1 MTVRLSTLANGLRVV
16 THEMA
21 TVETASV
28 GVWVGAGTRNEP
40 AEINGVAHL
49 LEHMAFKGT
58 RRRSA
63 ADIAM
68 EIENVGGHLNAYTS
82 RESTVYYAKVLKD
95 DVPLALD
102 LLADILLNAT
112 FDPEELSR
120 ERAVVLQEIGQA
132 NDTPEDIVFDRF
144 QATAYPDQPLG
155 RPVLGLP
162 EVVGGMSREQVLDHM
177 RQTYGSERMVV
188 AAAGRVSHDAIV
200 EAVEGLFGPLQSNV
214 TIYSEPALY
223 TGGDF
228 REDRDLEQLHLI
240 LGFPGLPYDDED
252 YYALSMLSMLFGGG
266 MSSRLFQEI
275 REKRGLV
282 YSIYTFASSYRDSG
296 LLGIYAGTGPKE
308 GAELVD
314 AICGE
319 IVRLPDS
326 DFGDEILRAR
336 KQLISA
342 TVMSLESTGARCDQ
356 LGQQTLAFG
365 APIPVDEQL
374 RRIEAV
380 DAAALARVA
389 RQVFTGSPTVAAMGL
404 VDTVPDYR
412 SVADRLGG

>member
-1 MTVRLSTLANGLRVV
+1 
-16 THEMA
+16 
-21 TVETASV
+21 
-28 GVWVGAGTRNEP
+28 
-40 AEINGVAHL
+40 
-49 LEHMAFKGT
+49 
-58 RRRSA
+58 
-63 ADIAM
+63 
-68 EIENVGGHLNAYTS
+68 
-82 RESTVYYAKVLKD
+82 VLKD

>member
-16 THEMA
+16 THEMD
-21 TVETASV
+21 TVQTASV
-28 GVWVGAGTRNEP
+28 GVWVGAGTRHEP

-63 ADIAM
+63 AEIAA

-82 RESTVYYAKVLKD
+82 RESTVYYAKVLKE

-112 FDPEELSR
+112 FDPDELNR
-120 ERAVVLQEIGQA
+120 ERAVILQEIGQA

-144 QATAYPDQPLG
+144 QATAYPDQPIG
-155 RPVLGLP
+155 RPVLGRP
-162 EVVGGMSREQVLDHM
+162 ELVGGMSREQVLGYM
-177 RQTYGSERMVV
+177 RRTYGSDRMVV
-188 AAAGRVSHDAIV
+188 AAAGCVAHDAIV
-200 EAVEGLFGPLQSNV
+200 DAVETLFGALGSNGAFP
-214 TIYSEPALY
+214 SEPARY
-223 TGGDF
+223 QGGDN
-228 REDRDLEQLHLI
+228 RESRDLEQLHLI
-240 LGFPGLPYDDED
+240 LGFPGLPYDDAD
-252 YYALSMLSMLFGGG
+252 YYALSMLSTLFGGG

-282 YSIYTFASSYRDSG
+282 YSIYSFASSYRDSG
-296 LLGIYAGTGPKE
+296 VLGIYAGTGARE
-308 GAELVD
+308 SEELVD
-314 AICGE
+314 AICAE
-319 IVRLPDS
+319 IVRLPTS
-326 DFGDEILRAR
+326 DFQEEILRAR
-336 KQLISA
+336 KQLVAA

-365 APIPVDEQL
+365 APIPIEEQV

-389 RQVFTGSPTVAAMGL
+389 RRVFTGPPTVAAMGP
-404 VDTVPDYR
+404 VDGLPDYR
-412 SVADRLGG
+412 SLSDRLDS

>member
-21 TVETASV
+21 TLETASV
-28 GVWVGAGTRNEP
+28 GVWIGAGTRNEP

-63 ADIAM
+63 ADIAT

-82 RESTVYYAKVLKD
+82 RESTVYYAKVLKE

-102 LLADILLNAT
+102 LLSDILLNAT
-112 FDPEELSR
+112 FDPAELSR
-120 ERAVVLQEIGQA
+120 ERAVILQEIGQA
-132 NDTPEDIVFDRF
+132 NDTPEDVVFDRF
-144 QATAYPDQPLG
+144 QATAYPDQPIG
-155 RPVLGLP
+155 RPVLGRP

-177 RQTYGSERMVV
+177 RRTYGSDRMVV
-188 AAAGRVSHDAIV
+188 AAAGSVSHDAIV
-200 EAVEGLFGPLQSNV
+200 AAVEDLFGALHSNGAV
-214 TIYSEPALY
+214 DSEAAIYQ
-223 TGGDF
+223 GGDF
-228 REDRDLEQLHLI
+228 RESRDLEQLHLV
-240 LGFPGLPYDDED
+240 LGFPGLPYDDGD
-252 YYALSMLSMLFGGG
+252 YYALSMLSTLFGGG

-275 REKRGLV
+275 RERRGLV

-296 LLGIYAGTGPKE
+296 LLGIYAGTGGAE

-314 AICGE
+314 AIGAE
-319 IVRLPDS
+319 IIRLPES
-326 DFGDEILRAR
+326 DFGDEIARAR
-336 KQLISA
+336 KQLVSA

-365 APIPVDEQL
+365 APIPIKEQL

-380 DAAALARVA
+380 DAEALVRVA
-389 RQVFTGSPTVAAMGL
+389 RRVFAGPPTVAAIGP
-404 VDTVPDYR
+404 VDNVPEYR
-412 SVADRLGG
+412 SLVDRLGA

>member
-1 MTVRLSTLANGLRVV
+1 MTVRLTTLDNGLRVV

-21 TVETASV
+21 TLETASV
-28 GVWVGAGTRNEP
+28 GVWIGAGTRNEP
-40 AEINGVAHL
+40 AEIIGVAHL

-63 ADIAM
+63 ADIAT

-82 RESTVYYAKVLKD
+82 RESTVYYAKVLKE

-112 FDPEELSR
+112 FDPDELSR

-144 QATAYPDQPLG
+144 QSTAYPDQPIG
-155 RPVLGLP
+155 RPVLGQP
-162 EVVGGMSREQVLDHM
+162 EVVGGMSREQVMAHM
-177 RQTYGSERMVV
+177 HRTYGSDRMVV
-188 AAAGRVSHDAIV
+188 AAAGNVSHDAIV
-200 EAVEGLFGPLQSNV
+200 ATVEDLFGDFRSNCAADFEAAV
-214 TIYSEPALY
+214 Y

-228 REDRDLEQLHLI
+228 RESRDLEQLHLI
-240 LGFPGLPYDDED
+240 LGFPGLAYDDAD
-252 YYALSMLSMLFGGG
+252 YYALSMLSTLFGGG

-296 LLGIYAGTGPKE
+296 LLGIYAGTGGKE
-308 GAELVD
+308 GEELVE
-314 AICGE
+314 AVCAE
-319 IVRLPDS
+319 IRRLPDS
-326 DFGDEILRAR
+326 DFGDEIQRAR

-365 APIPVDEQL
+365 APIPVEEQL

-389 RQVFTGSPTVAAMGL
+389 RRVFSGTPTVAAMGP
-404 VDTVPDYR
+404 VDNVPEYGALCAR
-412 SVADRLGG
+412 VGG

>member
-1 MTVRLSTLANGLRVV
+1 MTVRLATLDNGLRVV

-63 ADIAM
+63 ADIAT

-82 RESTVYYAKVLKD
+82 RESTVYYAKVLKE

-144 QATAYPDQPLG
+144 QATAYPDQPIG
-155 RPVLGLP
+155 RSVLGQP
-162 EVVGGMSREQVLDHM
+162 DVVGGMSREQVMAHM
-177 RQTYGSERMVV
+177 RRTYGSNRMVV
-188 AAAGRVSHDAIV
+188 AAAGSVSHDAVVAMV
-200 EAVEGLFGPLQSNV
+200 EELFGNFRPNGAADF
-214 TIYSEPALY
+214 EPAVY
-223 TGGDF
+223 KGGDF
-228 REDRDLEQLHLI
+228 REARDLEQLHLI
-240 LGFPGLPYDDED
+240 LGFPGLAYDDAD
-252 YYALSMLSMLFGGG
+252 YYALSMLSTLFGGG

-275 REKRGLV
+275 RERRGLV

-296 LLGIYAGTGPKE
+296 LLGIYAGTGGNE
-308 GAELVD
+308 GEELVD
-314 AICGE
+314 AVCAEIC
-319 IVRLPDS
+319 RLPES
-326 DFGDEILRAR
+326 DFSDEILRAR

-365 APIPVDEQL
+365 APIPVEEQL

-389 RQVFTGSPTVAAMGL
+389 RRVFSGALTVAAMGP
-404 VDTVPDYR
+404 VDNVPGYGAL
-412 SVADRLGG
+412 ADRLGG